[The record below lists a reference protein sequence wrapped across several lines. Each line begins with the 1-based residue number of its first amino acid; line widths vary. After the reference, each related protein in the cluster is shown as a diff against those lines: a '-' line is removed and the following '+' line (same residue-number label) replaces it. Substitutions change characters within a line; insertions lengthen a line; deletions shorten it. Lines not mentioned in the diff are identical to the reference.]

1 MRNSSARLGTLQFS
15 EQDSKT
21 IARLREWADAEP
33 VSEQESPSKNHHD
46 VVCGIEIAWF
56 LVADKEE
63 EIGQYR
69 LLIKGTDGEPDLGLV
84 QAMAVVFFGNQPYE
98 IMPEPKSLS
107 TVRVSG
113 LFFSYCPPG

>member
-21 IARLREWADAEP
+21 IARLRELADAEP
-33 VSEQESPSKNHHD
+33 VADGAPPSKNHHD
-46 VVCGIEIAWF
+46 IVCGIEIAW
-56 LVADKEE
+56 LMVIDQEDG
-63 EIGQYR
+63 IGQYR

-113 LFFSYCPPG
+113 LFFPL